1 MKIIQL
7 GEAHANIDMIEPNE
21 RDKERRIKEEL
32 KLATVVITMPGCLSS
47 SLDTRQCIHRSSL
60 THRHRCGP
68 RCFAEALK

>member
-32 KLATVVITMPGCLSS
+32 
-47 SLDTRQCIHRSSL
+47 
-60 THRHRCGP
+60 
-68 RCFAEALK
+68 